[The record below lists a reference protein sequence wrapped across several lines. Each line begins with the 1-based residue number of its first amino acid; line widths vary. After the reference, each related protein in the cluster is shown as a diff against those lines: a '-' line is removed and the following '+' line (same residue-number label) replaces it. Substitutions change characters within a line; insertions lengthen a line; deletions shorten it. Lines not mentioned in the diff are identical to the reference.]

1 MEGKEIADDDDIVFP
16 DDDSEIQNDL
26 EELDNWKSDP
36 NSQTPAGP
44 DYYAL
49 NISTSQRSN

>member
-26 EELDNWKSDP
+26 DELDNWKNDR
-36 NSQTPAGP
+36 NS
-44 DYYAL
+44 
-49 NISTSQRSN
+49 